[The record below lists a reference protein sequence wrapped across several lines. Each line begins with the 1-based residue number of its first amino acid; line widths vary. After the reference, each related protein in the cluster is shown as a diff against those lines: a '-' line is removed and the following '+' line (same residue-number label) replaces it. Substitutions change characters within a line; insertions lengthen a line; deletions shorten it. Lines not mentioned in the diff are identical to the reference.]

1 MKVNLNSD
9 ATRATVLLESGDYL
23 GVGYVDPDGVEHTIN
38 ISPSSFVVMVEHE
51 RSKSFLMIRQNAV
64 QVLPK

>member
-1 MKVNLNSD
+1 MKVNLNPDS
-9 ATRATVLLESGDYL
+9 TRATVRLETGDYL
-23 GVGYVDPDGVEHTIN
+23 AAAYMDPDGVEHIIN

-51 RSKSFLMIRQNAV
+51 RSQSFLMIRQNAV